1 MIYEDCPFCWKIGIK
16 ICKKKMELTIVNI
29 QSLILQ
35 IVKKKNVWMINM
47 DLPDTVVTYELRK
60 TITNLQV
67 LRSFIDDSK
76 IGSKIVKVERQLS
89 ILANELEE
97 EHELI

>member
-1 MIYEDCPFCWKIGIK
+1 
-16 ICKKKMELTIVNI
+16 
-29 QSLILQ
+29 
-35 IVKKKNVWMINM
+35 M

-60 TITNLQV
+60 TITNLQL
-67 LRSFIDDSK
+67 LRSFIDNSK

-89 ILANELEE
+89 IIANELEE

>member
-1 MIYEDCPFCWKIGIK
+1 
-16 ICKKKMELTIVNI
+16 
-29 QSLILQ
+29 
-35 IVKKKNVWMINM
+35 MINM

-60 TITNLQV
+60 TITNLQL
-67 LRSFIDDSK
+67 LRSFIDNSK

-89 ILANELEE
+89 IIANELEE

>member
-1 MIYEDCPFCWKIGIK
+1 
-16 ICKKKMELTIVNI
+16 
-29 QSLILQ
+29 
-35 IVKKKNVWMINM
+35 MINM

-60 TITNLQV
+60 TITNLQL

-89 ILANELEE
+89 IIANELEE